1 MNAHYIRDY
10 GTYHVAQK
18 NGHPVTETVW
28 PITQFLCMPKA
39 FPTFDLWEFD

>member
-1 MNAHYIRDY
+1 MPIISEIMAHI
-10 GTYHVAQK
+10 TWHKK